1 MIANLTP
8 KPKIIVRFMIANL
21 TPKPKIVRFMIA
33 QQEIQGHEC
42 VDVW

>member
-33 QQEIQGHEC
+33 
-42 VDVW
+42 